1 MNRDKVVVTGGMGFI
16 GRNICELLLSE
27 GYEVHIIDNYC
38 TTDLKGINNYKY
50 KIYKDHSEYLLNNLE
65 DQNDGVIFHRMT
77 ILNMKRIPEVMKDA
91 KYVFHTAAV
100 PRVEP
105 SIQNPL
111 ESNSI
116 NIQGSLAI
124 FFAAKEAGVERIIF
138 SSSSSVYGAN
148 PQLPKVET
156 MRTEPL
162 SPYAVAKLAAEN
174 YCSVYHRLYG
184 LETVSL
190 RYFNVFGPRQDPN
203 SPYSGVVS
211 RFIDAIKNEK
221 QPTIYGDGEQTRDFT
236 YVDNVAQANFVACHE
251 DKAAGGVYNIGCQ
264 VRVSIN
270 ELWHQMVEFSGSNLT
285 AVYGPH
291 RAGDVPHSLA
301 DISAARRDLNFDPQ
315 VGVGQ
320 GLKSTLKFYL

>member
-1 MNRDKVVVTGGMGFI
+1 MSLYLVTGGAGFI
-16 GRNICELLLSE
+16 GSYLVR
-27 GYEVHIIDNYC
+27 
-38 TTDLKGINNYKY
+38 
-50 KIYKDHSEYLLNNLE
+50 YLLNKGERVRVLDNFSTGHRSNLSE
-65 DQNDGVIFHRMT
+65 VISSLELLEGDITNIQSVQEAVYGVDY
-77 ILNMKRIPEVMKDA
+77 IL
-91 KYVFHTAAV
+91 HQAALPSV
-100 PRVEP
+100 PRSVED
-105 SIQNPL
+105 PL
-111 ESNSI
+111 SSHDANASGTLNLLI
-116 NIQGSLAI
+116 G
-124 FFAAKEAGVERIIF
+124 AKEAGVRRLVYA
-138 SSSSSVYGAN
+138 SSSSVYGAN

-315 VGVGQ
+315 VGVSQ

>member
-38 TTDLKGINNYKY
+38 TTDLKGVNNYKY

-77 ILNMKRIPEVMKDA
+77 ILNTKRIPEVMKDA

-138 SSSSSVYGAN
+138 SSSS
-148 PQLPKVET
+148 
-156 MRTEPL
+156 
-162 SPYAVAKLAAEN
+162 
-174 YCSVYHRLYG
+174 
-184 LETVSL
+184 
-190 RYFNVFGPRQDPN
+190 
-203 SPYSGVVS
+203 
-211 RFIDAIKNEK
+211 
-221 QPTIYGDGEQTRDFT
+221 
-236 YVDNVAQANFVACHE
+236 
-251 DKAAGGVYNIGCQ
+251 
-264 VRVSIN
+264 
-270 ELWHQMVEFSGSNLT
+270 
-285 AVYGPH
+285 
-291 RAGDVPHSLA
+291 
-301 DISAARRDLNFDPQ
+301 
-315 VGVGQ
+315 
-320 GLKSTLKFYL
+320 